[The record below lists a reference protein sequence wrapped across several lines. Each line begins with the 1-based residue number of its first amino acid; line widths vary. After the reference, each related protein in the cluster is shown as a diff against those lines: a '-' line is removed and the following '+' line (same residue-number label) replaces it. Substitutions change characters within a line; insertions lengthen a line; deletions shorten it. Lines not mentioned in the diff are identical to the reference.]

1 MAKGNIFNL
10 RGGNSDYLVISFPN
24 KIEVIDMDGVETYK
38 CRVIFDN
45 ECEIPKRYEKSVSG
59 KAWCKLY
66 DDTGAV
72 MVVHGENVDVYRVG
86 ESGILVHA
94 YGEMGGWVESFV

>member
-1 MAKGNIFNL
+1 MKGKYFNL
-10 RGGNSDYLVISFPN
+10 KSGESNYLVISFPN
-24 KIEVIDMDGVETYK
+24 KIDVIDMDGAETYK

-45 ECEIPKRYEKSVSG
+45 ECEIPNRYEKSGSG
-59 KAWCKLY
+59 KSWCKLY

-72 MVVHGENVDVYRVG
+72 MVVYGENVDIYRVG

-94 YGEMGGWVESFV
+94 YGETEGWIESFV